1 MVKKIIQFILLLI
14 FIAFVICAIVV
25 GSYML
30 NHPATDGD
38 TRILI
43 TGAWVDEDKEVK
55 LEFTED
61 SKFKITNTK
70 NDSVIAD
77 GYFKVDEDSTK
88 IKLFMLPGHH
98 DSSFESS
105 VDMKFFAQ
113 ISYTDLDDPAKD
125 LETKDEKQNAAP
137 ATVTFLVNK
146 SNNVY
151 NCEMPERTLD
161 LYSKGK
167 SFEEKK

>member
-1 MVKKIIQFILLLI
+1 MVKKIFQFILLLI

-38 TRILI
+38 TRVLI
-43 TGAWVDEDKEVK
+43 TGAWVDEDKNVK

-61 SKFKITNTK
+61 SKFKISE
-70 NDSVIAD
+70 NDSDFVIAD
-77 GYFKVDEDSTK
+77 GYFKVDEEAKK

-98 DSSFESS
+98 DSSFEKS
-105 VDMKFFAQ
+105 VDMMFFAQ
-113 ISYTDLDDPAKD
+113 LSYTDLKDPAAG
-125 LETKDEKQNAAP
+125 LEKEQKENAAP
-137 ATVTFLVNK
+137 ATITFLVNK

-151 NCEMPERTLD
+151 NCKMPERTLD